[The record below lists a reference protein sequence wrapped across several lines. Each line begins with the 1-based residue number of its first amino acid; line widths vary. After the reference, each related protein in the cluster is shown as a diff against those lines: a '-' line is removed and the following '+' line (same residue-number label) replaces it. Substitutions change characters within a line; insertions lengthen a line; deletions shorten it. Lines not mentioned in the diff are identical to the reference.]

1 MNIFDVYSLYPVE
14 PVRGNA
20 AYVYDADDNEY
31 LDFYGGHA
39 VISVGHSHPH
49 YIGMLKRQIDR
60 IGFYSNA
67 VQNSLQQELA
77 DTLEK
82 VSSVERYAI
91 FYCNSGAE
99 ANENA
104 LKLASFHNGK
114 TRVLALE
121 NGFHG
126 RTSAAV
132 RVTDNPKIQAPINQ
146 GTEVSYLPLND
157 IDAFKSELEKGDV
170 TAVIIEA
177 IQGIGGCYTSS
188 VKFLE
193 ELSVLCKEHNACLIM
208 DEVQCGY
215 GRSGKFFAFQ
225 YANIRPDVIT
235 MAKGMGNGFPVAG
248 ILINEDVFEA
258 KKGMLGTTFGGN
270 HLACTAGIAVL
281 DIIDQEDLLANATR
295 LGAYFQEQLKH
306 HIDEDIKIH
315 GKGLMIGVEFP
326 YDSTVI
332 RKKLLF
338 EHKIFSGSSG
348 EPNIMRILPPL
359 NITKDQIDHFVSK
372 MAEVVETVKVD
383 AAI

>member
-39 VISVGHSHPH
+39 VISVGHGHPH
-49 YIGMLKRQIDR
+49 YVGKLKKQLDR

-77 DTLEK
+77 DKLERIS
-82 VSSVERYAI
+82 VVERYSI

-146 GTEVSYLPLND
+146 GTEVTYLPLND
-157 IDAFKSELEKGDV
+157 IEAFRTELAKEDV

-188 VKFLE
+188 PEFLKE
-193 ELSVLCKEHNACLIM
+193 ISDLCNEYKACLIM

-215 GRSGKFFAFQ
+215 GRSGKFFAYQ

-235 MAKGMGNGFPVAG
+235 MAKGMGNGFPIAG

-270 HLACTAGIAVL
+270 HLACAAGIAVL
-281 DIIDQEDLLANATR
+281 DIIEQEALLENASI
-295 LGAYFQEQLKH
+295 LGNYFKDTLLEA
-306 HIDEDIKIH
+306 IGEDIKIH

-326 YDSTVI
+326 YDSAVI

-348 EPNIMRILPPL
+348 NPNIMRILPPL
-359 NITKDQIDHFVSK
+359 NINKDQIDHFVSR
-372 MAEVVETVKVD
+372 MASVVD
-383 AAI
+383 AVKLNATV